1 VTGAQRYRR
10 VSRSIAWRLGAG
22 VLPSVLAVGLLIG
35 LYYYGQYA
43 HVVPRWIIVAAAVL
57 SVGSIAM
64 AWLNATYFADR
75 LTRLATATERAAGPS
90 GSTDEFDRIEQAVGD
105 LGSALSASEAE
116 RARLNATST
125 ARLHEQATMLAGAVS
140 DSIAQLD
147 QVRLP
152 LQILLESPFGA
163 LNDNQE
169 ELLHDARTAAD
180 GIDVA
185 LRRLAQVADID
196 RDALPVQHELV
207 QVNDVV
213 RSVLPLARAA
223 AERNGART
231 EAALEPGLP
240 RVMGDRTRL
249 AEALALLV
257 AAAAAQADQK
267 QPLVVTTARDGSQA
281 LIRIAPP
288 GATAASTRL
297 PGAEDPPAPAL
308 GGHRS
313 TRDTTLILAKRLI
326 EAQGGEARVADDA
339 LEVRVG
345 QPHLVV

>member
-1 VTGAQRYRR
+1 MSAAFMRHR
-10 VSRSIAWRLGAG
+10 VSRSVALRLAAG

-35 LYYYGQYA
+35 LFYYGQFGRA
-43 HVVPRWIIVAAAVL
+43 IPALILALASALTIASIV
-57 SVGSIAM
+57 M
-64 AWLNATYFADR
+64 AWVNAMYFAE
-75 LTRLATATERAAGPS
+75 RLARLARTTARAPDIGEPS
-90 GSTDEFDRIEQAVGD
+90 DEFDRIEQAVGN

-116 RARLNATST
+116 RARLGAIAE

-140 DSIAQLD
+140 DSISQLD

-152 LQILLESPFGA
+152 LQILLESPFGE

-169 ELLHDARTAAD
+169 ELLRDARAAAD
-180 GIDVA
+180 AIDVA

-196 RDALPVQHELV
+196 REAFPVQHELV

-231 EAALEPGLP
+231 EMALEPGLP
-240 RVMGDRTRL
+240 RVVGDRTRL
-249 AEALALLV
+249 AEALSLLV
-257 AAAAAQADQK
+257 TAAAAQSDQQK
-267 QPLVVTTARDGSQA
+267 PLVVTTARDGTRA
-281 LIRIAPP
+281 IVRIAPR
-288 GATAASTRL
+288 GWTEATFVLAS
-297 PGAEDPPAPAL
+297 
-308 GGHRS
+308 
-313 TRDTTLILAKRLI
+313 RLI

-345 QPHLVV
+345 QR